1 MVKILKLTEE
11 KFGRAWLNP
20 LNDSSAG
27 CIKSD
32 GGKSKTRVKLQSYYF
47 VGALNIVLSY
57 KNVLHDKNRTF
68 STRVFSFRFSEVGF
82 VDL

>member
-1 MVKILKLTEE
+1 MVKILKLTGE
-11 KFGRAWLNP
+11 KFARAWLNP
-20 LNDSSAG
+20 LKDSSAG

-57 KNVLHDKNRTF
+57 KKMFSMTKIARFLLGFSVLDFQK
-68 STRVFSFRFSEVGF
+68 
-82 VDL
+82 

>member
-11 KFGRAWLNP
+11 KFARAWLNP

-47 VGALNIVLSY
+47 VGTLNIVLSY
-57 KNVLHDKNRTF
+57 KKMFSMTKIARFLLGFSVLDFQK
-68 STRVFSFRFSEVGF
+68 
-82 VDL
+82 